1 MVYNRDH
8 EFPPSHCCATT
19 GISSLRFVL
28 FLEELRMTMWLLIG
42 LVVPVLAGTLLI
54 WAALALAGR
63 ADESA
68 PTPKPT
74 AGE

>member
-1 MVYNRDH
+1 LLCHNRH
-8 EFPPSHCCATT
+8 FIPPFRS
-19 GISSLRFVL
+19 V
-28 FLEELRMTMWLLIG
+28 LEELRMTMWLLIG